1 MGLAR
6 SLRRD
11 VADWRDPLAS
21 MPQATTGTTMR
32 ALYIAHSM
40 LRLNR
45 RLTGARREAPPATT
59 PLRTGTPLPVE
70 LSWAIR
76 AGASRARC
84 RLSAVAQERT
94 A

>member
-1 MGLAR
+1 M
-6 SLRRD
+6 RRD
-11 VADWRDPLAS
+11 VADCRDPLAY
-21 MPQATTGTTMR
+21 MPPATTGTTMR

-40 LRLNR
+40 LQRNR

-59 PLRTGTPLPVE
+59 LLRTGTSLPVE
-70 LSWAIR
+70 PSWAIR